1 MAEVTLGP
9 DELDLLTRHV
19 EAMETVAENST
30 ALVAAVEA
38 NTEAMAG
45 ITKDET
51 LALQV
56 EELIKFN
63 ERIADKDLGVYM
75 NPNMHPDRYD
85 GGAGVSQ
92 AAFDTSMEEANKVDA
107 VKHRIKNPIDWNN

>member
-38 NTEAMAG
+38 NTEAMA
-45 ITKDET
+45 KDET

-75 NPNMHPDRYD
+75 NPNLHPDRYD
-85 GGAGVSQ
+85 GGAAASQ
-92 AAFDTSMEEANKVDA
+92 AAFDTSMEDAGKVDA
-107 VKHRIKNPIDWNN
+107 VKHRIKNPIDWSN